1 MVDNIKNNYILKKIF
16 DNLHKKKA
24 LEIIK
29 NNKGGQKR
37 LNININDYKKY
48 VEIYSPIEIE
58 VIPYPIELDYLK
70 FINIEKKEM
79 AYYHIYFNN
88 SKKEIKR
95 EYTNKDDKV
104 KKIKIIIDYPVK
116 SFENLFFY
124 CLWIKSISFK
134 KFKRNN
140 INNMANMFCKCP
152 RLEKLDLTNFNTNNV
167 SDMRS
172 MFCECSLIKK
182 IDLSNF
188 NTRKSKI

>member
-58 VIPYPIELDYLK
+58 VIPYPIEIDHLD
-70 FINIEKKEM
+70 FINIRKKEEM

-116 SFENLFFY
+116 SFENLFLY

-182 IDLSNF
+182 
-188 NTRKSKI
+188 